1 MKTLIILLTLC
12 TAAQASSIQLYEHRP
27 YSQEE
32 VSLLNW
38 FELTILRNE
47 LFAMQGYVFSTEWLA
62 AYFESQDWYSPS
74 PGFTTAAEFSTE
86 FTNEQ
91 QANIDLFLAAAEGL
105 EESIAGCCYSETPD
119 LEVEY
124 YSQVFSWTDLPPL
137 PDYYDNYTSVD
148 PDLGVYPDFSGENLL
163 PFYIFNGFY
172 TGYGDVLTGEQLEMI
187 EDYGVQD
194 RTVYRAYFRPD
205 RTLAK
210 IEKVTLTYM
219 EVMGSRDPYILW
231 TALYATNSLFLIFIP
246 DCRMDWATKNL
257 ALVYSYSGDE
267 CTLRAAF
274 KGIYTT
280 LTLEIY
286 EGPYTDLPLSIEI
299 NNEDIGGDERYD
311 DLFYGRY

>member
-1 MKTLIILLTLC
+1 MILLLIC
-12 TAAQASSIQLYEHRP
+12 MAGQASNVQLYEHRS

-74 PGFTTAAEFSTE
+74 PSFTTAAEFSTE

-105 EESIAGCCYSETPD
+105 EESIAGCCYSEVQD

-124 YSQVFSWTDLPPL
+124 YKDLTFWTELPPL

-148 PDLGVYPDFSGENLL
+148 LDLGAHPDFSGENLL
-163 PFYIFNGFY
+163 PFGIFNDFFA
-172 TGYGDVLTGEQLEMI
+172 GYGDELTGEQLEMI

-210 IEKVTLTYM
+210 IEKVTLMYM
-219 EVMGSRDPYILW
+219 EVMGTRDPYILW
-231 TALYATNSLFLIFIP
+231 TAHYSTNSMFMIFKP
-246 DCRMDWATKNL
+246 SCRMDWATRD
-257 ALVYSYSGDE
+257 LVLIYTCTGEE

-274 KGIYTT
+274 RGIYPT
-280 LTLEIY
+280 LKLEIY
-286 EGPYTDLPLSIEI
+286 EGPYSDLPLSIVI
-299 NNEDIGGDERYD
+299 NNEDIGGDERYEE
-311 DLFYGRY
+311 LFYGRY